1 MRRAAK
7 VDANHAEVVRALR
20 SIGCDVL
27 DLSAVGKGCPDL
39 LVVWPTAPFR
49 QELFEVKDG
58 AKPPSARRL
67 TPDQERFHAMWRG
80 PIHVVTS
87 ADEALAVILGT
98 NSSAREG

>member
-7 VDANHAEVVRALR
+7 VDANQGDIVRALR
-20 SIGCDVL
+20 SVGCGVL

-67 TPDQERFHAMWRG
+67 TDDQVKFHAMWKG
-80 PIHVVTS
+80 VIHVVTS
-87 ADEALAVILGT
+87 PAEALEIVGIKG
-98 NSSAREG
+98 AR

>member
-7 VDANHAEVVRALR
+7 VDANHADVVRALR
-20 SIGCDVL
+20 SIGCGVL

-58 AKPPSARRL
+58 AKPPSARKL

-87 ADEALAVILGT
+87 PDEALEVILGRGR
-98 NSSAREG
+98 A